1 MGAIPS
7 VSTIDSRKTGND
19 GGGKGVLLF
28 SLLREVLT
36 TSEAYWEIPEPLS
49 THEVRM
55 DDGAVVILRRHGNPE
70 GPRLV
75 LSHGNGLA
83 IDLYYPFWS
92 LLTAE
97 FDLIV
102 HDLRNHGWNPVSA
115 QENHSVP
122 SFVSD
127 HDRILEE
134 IDLQCGKKPKT
145 GVYHSVSAVTSLL
158 SPTRC
163 RGYEGLVLFDPP
175 LCKPGSTYWEF
186 DEASTRV
193 ARMVRNRV
201 THFQTREEFIDI
213 LSLLSPFY
221 RSVPGVFDLVSRTT
235 LRPSEDAQ
243 GYELRCPAVYEAQIV
258 DYCSVF
264 GVSVNFPALQCP
276 VKVIGADPT
285 LPYAYLPTFDL
296 KYLLGLDYDFLPEST
311 HFLQLE
317 KPEECVAAM
326 REFLEQAGAV

>member
-1 MGAIPS
+1 MTTPEI
-7 VSTIDSRKTGND
+7 VW
-19 GGGKGVLLF
+19 
-28 SLLREVLT
+28 EV
-36 TSEAYWEIPEPLS
+36 PEPLS
-49 THEVRM
+49 THEFLM
-55 DDGAVVILRRHGNPE
+55 DDGAVITLRRHGNPD

-92 LLTAE
+92 LLADE

-102 HDLRNHGWNPVSA
+102 HDLRNHGWNPVSTQA
-115 QENHSVP
+115 NHSIP
-122 SFVSD
+122 TFVGD

-134 IDLQCGKKPKT
+134 IDRRYGAKPKT
-145 GVYHSVSAVTSLL
+145 GVYHSVSAITSLL

-163 RGYEGLVLFDPP
+163 NGYAGLVLFDPP

-186 DEASTRV
+186 DEAATRM
-193 ARMVRNRV
+193 ARMIRNRV
-201 THFQTREEFIDI
+201 THFQTREEFTDI

-221 RSVPGVFDLVSRTT
+221 RAVPGVFDLVSRTT
-235 LRPSEDAQ
+235 LRPSENAP

-258 DYCSVF
+258 DYCSIF

-285 LPYAYLPTFDL
+285 LPYSYLPTYDL
-296 KYLLGLDYDFLPEST
+296 RFLLGLDYDFLPETT

-326 REFLEQAGAV
+326 REFLESAGAV